1 MLKANTPLILMEYK
15 MADYKTWLSD
25 LTNWLKDVKDH
36 EVKDAMTRFVESEQ
50 ALKDLGKEKY
60 GLYKS
65 YLQPD
70 IEHVQENES
79 HYKSLAWQ
87 ELKESL
93 WYELSH
99 IEDKTQLEWQSLS
112 QDFKHNGMYHAGEW
126 IAMGTLVCKNC
137 THSFDIYHATQIT
150 PCIECDG
157 IYFSRKA
164 LQP

>member
-1 MLKANTPLILMEYK
+1 
-15 MADYKTWLSD
+15 MADYKAWLSD
-25 LTNWLKDVKDH
+25 LSAWLKDIKDH
-36 EVKDAMTRFVESEQ
+36 EVKDAVTRFVESEQ
-50 ALKDLGKEKY
+50 ALKNLGEEKY
-60 GLYKS
+60 QLYRN
-65 YLQPD
+65 YLKRD
-70 IEHVQENES
+70 IEHLSENDS
-79 HYKSLAWQ
+79 HYNSLAWQ

-112 QDFKHNGMYHAGEW
+112 QDFKHNGSYHAGEW

>member
-1 MLKANTPLILMEYK
+1 
-15 MADYKTWLSD
+15 MADYKTWLNE
-25 LTNWLKDVKDH
+25 LTTWLKDVKDH

-65 YLQPD
+65 YLQRD

-79 HYKSLAWQ
+79 HYNSLAWQ
-87 ELKESL
+87 
-93 WYELSH
+93 ELSH

>member
-1 MLKANTPLILMEYK
+1 

-36 EVKDAMTRFVESEQ
+36 EVKDAFVESEQ

-65 YLQPD
+65 YLQRD